1 MADNTLSEVEIKL
14 YVTDL
19 ESVARKISNAGG
31 ELIAPRV
38 FEKNVR
44 YENAEQTLSQRG
56 IVVRLRQD
64 SRARLTYKEPPA
76 EVTDDGLSHRYEAE
90 VDVSDFDT
98 MELILSKLGYTPHL
112 IYEKY
117 RTTYQLGDVEIVLD
131 EMPYGHFVELE
142 GVPDAIFAAL
152 DTLGLSDAPRYKTN
166 YVQLFQHIR
175 RHLRLTFTDITFENF
190 NGIDVPQRALDAPDD
205 NTNNG

>member
-1 MADNTLSEVEIKL
+1 MADNKLSEVEIKL

-19 ESVARKISNAGG
+19 DSVARKIVSAGG
-31 ELIAPRV
+31 EIGAPRV

-64 SRARLTYKEPPA
+64 SRARLTYKEPPH
-76 EVTDDGLSHRYEAE
+76 EVTDDGLSHRYEVE
-90 VDVSDFDT
+90 VEVSDFDT

-131 EMPYGHFVELE
+131 EMPYGNFVELE
-142 GVPDAIFAAL
+142 GTPDAIFAAL

-175 RHLRLTFTDITFENF
+175 HHLKLTFTDITFDNF
-190 NGIDVPQRALDAPDD
+190 KGVDVPKRALDAPD
-205 NTNNG
+205 NSSHE